1 MAQAGQNYTITLQQA
16 HFEWG
21 THRYTDSR
29 GVVYGEGYIPIPDR
43 EARMF
48 NIQNQNGTGY
58 TDVLGVNLFNCKS
71 ADGFFNGVI
80 RAQGCKEAGY
90 IYAKQFSGDGN
101 LKAIGD
107 WFYHIGAN
115 VGDRV
120 KVFWTSPTDI
130 VIEKI

>member
-16 HFEWG
+16 HLEWG

-58 TDVLGVNLFNCKS
+58 SF
-71 ADGFFNGVI
+71 I
-80 RAQGCKEAGY
+80 Y
-90 IYAKQFSGDGN
+90 IVSSIFYGN
-101 LKAIGD
+101 NAAASQVGN
-107 WFYHIGAN
+107 Y
-115 VGDRV
+115 GDRFPAV
-120 KVFWTSPTDI
+120 TS
-130 VIEKI
+130 

>member
-16 HFEWG
+16 HLEWG

-48 NIQNQNGTGY
+48 NI
-58 TDVLGVNLFNCKS
+58 
-71 ADGFFNGVI
+71 
-80 RAQGCKEAGY
+80 
-90 IYAKQFSGDGN
+90 
-101 LKAIGD
+101 
-107 WFYHIGAN
+107 GAN